1 MNTATKVD
9 QFVKDNRL
17 LRPKERVLVAYSGGP
32 DSTALMLLLQ
42 DLGYRV
48 SGVYVNHGLR
58 GDESEREEVFVREFC
73 RQRRIPLFVEH
84 LAWGKK
90 PPNLEEQAR
99 KKRYRHLAKVAQEHG
114 FRKVALGHHRDDVA
128 ETFLLR
134 LLRGSGPRGLS
145 GIPAKRGDYIRPL
158 LDCSRAEILHY
169 LEQKQA
175 SCFHDTSNKDLTLQR
190 NRIRHEILPLLE
202 RHFNPELKAALHRTS
217 RWILEQNR
225 LLAEL
230 MKPHLKLI
238 QTRKNTVRIQKSKY
252 LLLPVPLQKVVL
264 HAALE
269 KMDPTLRV
277 SSRTRETL
285 LKTVKKGKNLE
296 LPGFLMVESTRD
308 WIQVRL
314 KTGSVGFYELDIPG
328 AGTYFFPPGSVHL
341 KFTPSR
347 KISFEKRTDFAFLD
361 AERVSF
367 PLLVR
372 NWKKGDTFRP
382 LGMKGH
388 KKLSDLLIDRKVP
401 QAERKRIPLVFK
413 EEELVWVAGHQIS
426 DDFRV
431 TDATRKVLRIELK
444 HV

>member
-1 MNTATKVD
+1 MKATTIVERFIRE
-9 QFVKDNRL
+9 QRL
-17 LRPKERVLVAYSGGP
+17 LKPGERVLVAYSGGP
-32 DSTALMLLLQ
+32 DSTALLLILQ

-48 SGVYVNHGLR
+48 SLAYVNHGLR
-58 GDESEREEVFVREFC
+58 GDESEREERFVREFC
-73 RQRRIPLFVEH
+73 RQHKIPLFVEH
-84 LAWGKK
+84 LTWKQR
-90 PPNLEEQAR
+90 PSNLEEQAR
-99 KKRYRHLAKVAQEHG
+99 KKRYRHLAKVAREHG
-114 FRKVALGHHRDDVA
+114 FRKVALGHHRDDAV

-145 GIPAKRGDYIRPL
+145 SIPAKRGEYVRPL
-158 LDCSRAEILHY
+158 LDCPRSEILLY
-169 LEQKQA
+169 LDQKQA
-175 SCFHDTSNKDLTLQR
+175 PCFQDTSNKDLTLQR

-202 RHFNPELKAALHRTS
+202 KHFNPELKAALHRTS

-225 LLAEL
+225 LLDQL

-238 QTRKNTVRIQKSKY
+238 QTRKNTVRINKSKY
-252 LLLPVPLQKVVL
+252 LLLPAPLQKALL
-264 HAALE
+264 HAAFE
-269 KMDPTLRV
+269 KMDPALRV
-277 SSRTRETL
+277 SSRTRETV
-285 LKTVKKGKNLE
+285 LKMVKKSKNLE

-314 KTGSVGFYELDIPG
+314 KTGPVGFFELDIPG
-328 AGTYFFPPGSVHL
+328 AGIYFFPPGGVHL

-347 KISFEKRTDFAFLD
+347 KISFEKRTDAAFLD
-361 AERVSF
+361 AGRVSF

-388 KKLSDLLIDRKVP
+388 KKLSDFLIDRKVP
-401 QAERKRIPLVFK
+401 KAERKRIPLVFK

-431 TDATRKVLRIELK
+431 TDATRRVLRIELK